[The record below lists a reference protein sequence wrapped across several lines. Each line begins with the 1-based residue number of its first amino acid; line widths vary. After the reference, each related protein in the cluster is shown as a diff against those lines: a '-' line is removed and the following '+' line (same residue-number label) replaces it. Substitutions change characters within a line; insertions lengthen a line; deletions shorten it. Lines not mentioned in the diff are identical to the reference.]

1 MPELAVRDDAVRSHA
16 DGVMLRFQNGRI
28 IAAMLE
34 LAARDNGTL
43 HVALLWERETDVLV
57 VVVDDSATGDS
68 FQLVVDESNALDIYH
83 HPYAY
88 AAMRGVEYAVA
99 A

>member
-1 MPELAVRDDAVRSHA
+1 
-16 DGVMLRFQNGRI
+16 MLRLRNGPI
-28 IAAMLE
+28 IAAMFE

-43 HVALLWERETDVLV
+43 HVVLLWARETDVLV
-57 VVVDDSATGDS
+57 VVVDDSASGDS
-68 FQLVVDESNALDIYH
+68 FELVVGESNALDIYL